1 MTARAVANLGN
12 RFAREY
18 GAQEGDP
25 ESIIKELDSIG
36 YAFRTL
42 ETIHYIVDLHAQVKE
57 VAHQEKWEL
66 RHPATLIN
74 RPSEWLTAHKFMP
87 IIGKKDEGCAAQL
100 RSH

>member
-12 RFAREY
+12 RLLEY

-57 VAHQEKWEL
+57 VAHQEKWNCAIPQL
-66 RHPATLIN
+66 DQ
-74 RPSEWLTAHKFMP
+74 PSF
-87 IIGKKDEGCAAQL
+87 
-100 RSH
+100 